1 VRPDGTL
8 LRGCD
13 RSRGF
18 VWPQQTDSTQRTL
31 PNAGRSLAHPPR
43 QAPPSPLQP
52 LSANALNFIR
62 DKRSQLKQHQRM
74 PSRRLRQPHSRWR
87 QEAGLSRHNEKPV
100 DIEKKA
106 IDTASYKL
114 YYVNYEIRSQNSFHS
129 SSLTKGLTN
138 AAFCP
143 IEPLARH

>member
-1 VRPDGTL
+1 VVLCGHNRPTRPNELSPMLG
-8 LRGCD
+8 GA
-13 RSRGF
+13 
-18 VWPQQTDSTQRTL
+18 WRT
-31 PNAGRSLAHPPR
+31 PR
-43 QAPPSPLQP
+43 ARLPLQP